1 MFRKSFVFIL
11 LTMMSGMCVWGQ
23 EKAAPAPRAAAEGR
37 AFTFAFGG
45 GGSYL
50 GIETDEVT
58 RENMGK
64 YNLRE
69 VRGVAIEKVL
79 DKSPA
84 EAAGLQAGDVIVKFE
99 GEDVTSVRKLMR
111 LLGEVAPDH
120 EARLKI
126 VRNGDE
132 REVTVTVG
140 KRPAPEWKNGAFA
153 TTFPDGHFGKL
164 EMPEMPKMPPMPATP
179 AMPATPGTPQWKVEG
194 VAPRAFAWVGSTRQI
209 GVGITSLTKQLG
221 EVFGVPDGKGLLIT
235 EVRENSPAAR
245 AGLKAGDIIVEI
257 DGKEIS
263 PDHSLLRTLHEKK
276 EGDVTLTI
284 VRDRNRQTFTVT
296 PEAGKGQFGELG
308 ELTPNFDL
316 KALAEIHLAM
326 PPIPELAPMT
336 IKPMK
341 ISPMTMT
348 IQAMPAVPGQLEL
361 LVPGKVL

>member
-11 LTMMSGMCVWGQ
+11 LTMMSGLCVWGQ
-23 EKAAPAPRAAAEGR
+23 EKATPAPKAQAEGR
-37 AFTFAFGG
+37 AFAFAFG

-140 KRPAPEWKNGAFA
+140 KRPGHEWKEGAF
-153 TTFPDGHFGKL
+153 TTVPGVRLGKL
-164 EMPEMPKMPPMPATP
+164 EMPEMPKMPP
-179 AMPATPGTPQWKVEG
+179 MPATPGTPQWKVEG

-235 EVRENSPAAR
+235 EVRENSPASR

-263 PDHSLLRTLHEKK
+263 RDHSLLRTLHEKK
-276 EGDVTLTI
+276 DGDVTLTV

-296 PEAGKGQFGELG
+296 PEAGKGQFGEFSELLDGKALG
-308 ELTPNFDL
+308 EFQ
-316 KALAEIHLAM
+316 LAM
-326 PPIPELAPMT
+326 PPIPQLAPMT
-336 IKPMK
+336 IKPMS
-341 ISPMTMT
+341 IP
-348 IQAMPAVPGQLEL
+348 AMPAMPSQLEL